1 MNNRI
6 VFHGLQIEVVHLLIE
21 GVQVVHL
28 FLGSAT
34 VVSQLLFQDGSRLR
48 IVDQIGRDDWR
59 IDWQEEN
66 HRRVVS
72 MVFRFSIET
81 NLSLIKRINNRVRLG
96 LSIVF
101 LLPID
106 YEHRKR
112 GNTNNPKKDYSHHQ
126 HHYREDS
133 DRYCFCE

>member
-59 IDWQEEN
+59 VDWQEEN

-72 MVFRFSIET
+72 MVFRFSVET
-81 NLSLIKRINNRVRLG
+81 NLLLVVRG
-96 LSIVF
+96 
-101 LLPID
+101 
-106 YEHRKR
+106 
-112 GNTNNPKKDYSHHQ
+112 
-126 HHYREDS
+126 REQ
-133 DRYCFCE
+133 EEE